1 MIVKK
6 LMTAL
11 FGLSGQVNPPYYTP
25 DFLIMQDGVKGKAV
39 QKLFFQN
46 VT

>member
-25 DFLIMQDGVKGKAV
+25 DFLIMQDGVKGGRQQRICSGV
-39 QKLFFQN
+39 
-46 VT
+46 